1 MIRYLIAAALIFA
14 AVILYVM
21 GQTAYSGLLIA
32 GLACEMG
39 AIAIA
44 TRSSKKTAE

>member
-1 MIRYLIAAALIFA
+1 MIRNLIAAVLVLAAIVLYIMDEAGFA
-14 AVILYVM
+14 
-21 GQTAYSGLLIA
+21 GLVIA

-44 TRSSKKTAE
+44 TRSPKPTAE